1 MVIPRILPLFS
12 RHRRSRIGGPKNR
25 VAFSRFGETRFRLG
39 AHRHSACVL
48 TLRRVTKDRSPGSE
62 IQPIIY
68 ILYNSRVPSRVQIL
82 KRVPSASG
90 RRPIHVDMRLGI
102 CTLSRDRKL
111 DTDHSR
117 FCDLYVA
124 LTRVR
129 GLQGP
134 RCRGRM
140 PALMGL
146 PFGVGPSGVV
156 SSKHVPVAPPDVS
169 QL

>member
-1 MVIPRILPLFS
+1 MPPRPPLLDARQVPLYS
-12 RHRRSRIGGPKNR
+12 LS
-25 VAFSRFGETRFRLG
+25 
-39 AHRHSACVL
+39 
-48 TLRRVTKDRSPGSE
+48 RRVGWQTRPSVPALPPYPLTPVVSSWGGREVCRGQGAGGVVQSPTVGANAHAEVAGHTS
-62 IQPIIY
+62 
-68 ILYNSRVPSRVQIL
+68 SKHVSV
-82 KRVPSASG
+82 ASPAPRG
-90 RRPIHVDMRLGI
+90 A
-102 CTLSRDRKL
+102 
-111 DTDHSR
+111 R
-117 FCDLYVA
+117 FLTYLTAA
-124 LTRVR
+124 LTRER

>member
-1 MVIPRILPLFS
+1 MLLLTACLLDLALTDPTLGIPLGGAQVVAQQVLTRPRTRRAVGTQPGPAYAVADCLPACLLILPTY
-12 RHRRSRIGGPKNR
+12 P
-25 VAFSRFGETRFRLG
+25 
-39 AHRHSACVL
+39 L
-48 TLRRVTKDRSPGSE
+48 T
-62 IQPIIY
+62 
-68 ILYNSRVPSRVQIL
+68 
-82 KRVPSASG
+82 A
-90 RRPIHVDMRLGI
+90 
-102 CTLSRDRKL
+102 
-111 DTDHSR
+111 
-117 FCDLYVA
+117 A